1 MSKRAFSPEGVR
13 EKAVD
18 YHGGGRFAKVNPDV
32 AEQGVKSLNVSL
44 TFEEALKL
52 SLALESC
59 LQSIN
64 RYNRSTAKGRNMGV
78 VLSVKLDNSTIAVI
92 ESPLKSKL
100 AEG

>member
-1 MSKRAFSPEGVR
+1 MSKRAFSPEGLP

-32 AEQGVKSLNVSL
+32 AVQGVKSLNVSL

-64 RYNRSTAKGRNMGV
+64 RYNRSTARGRNMGV

-92 ESPLKSKL
+92 ESPLKAKL
-100 AEG
+100 AEA